1 MSSTVANLL
10 RINLMNVM
18 FSNCQEM
25 KNYKT
30 FNKDPGFQRR
40 YQMIQR

>member
-1 MSSTVANLL
+1 MSSTVADLL
-10 RINLMNVM
+10 RINLMNVV

-30 FNKDPGFQRR
+30 FNKNPGFQRR
-40 YQMIQR
+40 DKMIQR